1 MVYYSSALLLAL
13 IALAIPSQTDAGCSS
28 DQVSNDEDIVSIVC
42 KSENDD
48 RFGTLCD
55 LLRETNIDSEIA
67 TGSDYF
73 LFAPNNV
80 AFSRAG
86 NRAGFT
92 IAQKQTVL
100 RYHISRDDSDLEC
113 GQSRDSLLGGRNS
126 VTRCVNNNELDGQ
139 EGNVRIPTPQSSY
152 PRFVDSDDFISAC
165 NGKIAELGD
174 VMGWGPAVYDYGS
187 GAGTRC
193 SFHSGNCRGTKGGGY
208 AAHNYGYRAKS
219 AKQGRGWR
227 NFNRYQSV
235 YAYNNPYVYNNYAPY
250 YNQGYNY
257 KGGKGYGYRRGPRY
271 GNGRYYNRYYA
282 YDDFYGAGYRNRDLE
297 GEEKSARGSIR
308 GHITDG
314 PFEDFEP
321 EDFE

>member
-1 MVYYSSALLLAL
+1 MMRYSSALLLAL

-28 DQVSNDEDIVSIVC
+28 SEVDNDEDIVSIVC
-42 KSENDD
+42 KSSNDD

-92 IAQKQTVL
+92 IGQKQSVL

-113 GQSRDSLLGGRNS
+113 GQSRDSLLSGRTS
-126 VTRCVNNNELDGQ
+126 VTRCVNNDELDGQ
-139 EGNVRIPTPQSSY
+139 EGNVRVPNPSSSY

-174 VMGWGPAVYDYGS
+174 VMGFGPAVFDYGS
-187 GAGTRC
+187 QQGSRC
-193 SFHSGNCRGTKGGGY
+193 SFYNGNCKGSKGGGY
-208 AAHNYGYRAKS
+208 PAHNYGYRPAKS
-219 AKQGRGWR
+219 AKNRGWR

-235 YAYNNPYVYNNYAPY
+235 YAYNSPYVYTNYRPY
-250 YNQGYNY
+250 YNQGYNN

-271 GNGRYYNRYYA
+271 SNRPYYNSYY
-282 YDDFYGAGYRNRDLE
+282 YDDWYGAGYRNRDLE
-297 GEEKSARGSIR
+297 EEKGGRGSIR
-308 GHITDG
+308 GHIDG
-314 PFEDFEP
+314 PFEDFKP